1 MAKASKKFD
10 VANVFFK
17 DQHDQVTKTRF
28 LQSPLFPIFVAAY
41 NSTGGEL
48 RVGAIKYD
56 RNENA
61 YQTTWKTM
69 FVSQEGFPVGMVNA
83 KINDSGQNSSFSY
96 HAFSGVADSFSNA
109 STSLITTTN
118 PRYLQS
124 KLSSSSTHDV
134 LMWLRRSAKDA
145 RYAVGEGI
153 RTLMDNFIDKNYGE
167 SLSSRPRININD
179 EVGTCLANIV
189 MGNMSLNDIPTN
201 TRASFDR
208 AFKEYEEKKAK
219 FSAAIDKAKGFITGD
234 KWILLPSLNEGV
246 YVGAIIG
253 DHIKD
258 ALDAYVTTG
267 CMPSTDKFNYTNYS
281 VAPQWYKS
289 MQDIPEEYRNELEY
303 SLAMLKVHRNS
314 SDMIPKPEGWGH
326 THWAEVGSALYQH
339 SGSMIMLQR

>member
-1 MAKASKKFD
+1 VAKASKKFD

-56 RNENA
+56 RSEGA

-69 FVSQEGFPVGMVNA
+69 FVSQEGFPVGMVSA

-96 HAFSGVADSFSNA
+96 HAFSGVAESFGA
-109 STSLITTTN
+109 STSLLTTTN

-134 LMWLRRSAKDA
+134 LTWLRRSARDA

-153 RTLMDNFIDKNYGE
+153 RTLIDNFIDKNYGE

-258 ALDAYVTTG
+258 ALDTYVTTG

-339 SGSMIMLQR
+339 SGSMILLQR